1 VLVATLGGIGR
12 IGFAPGTFG
21 SVAGLLLAVA
31 TAAAA
36 GWLAERVFPGIAGA
50 APACEAGIVAA
61 ICLAGVPICSRAATA
76 LGRGKDPGAI
86 VLDEAAAMAATLLV
100 VPANARTPA
109 VLAAACGLFRV
120 FDILKPFPC
129 DRCERLPTGLGI
141 MADDWAAAGYAAAIL
156 AGMRA
161 AGWL

>member
-1 VLVATLGGIGR
+1 MLIATLGGIGR

-86 VLDEAAAMAATLLV
+86 VFDEMAALPMALLA
-100 VPANARTPA
+100 VPPAARSAA
-109 VLAAACGLFRV
+109 VLGTAFVLFRF
-120 FDILKPFPC
+120 FDVTKPFPA
-129 DRCERLPTGLGI
+129 RQLERLPEGWGI
-141 MADDWAAAGYAAAIL
+141 MADDWAAAGWAAAVL
-156 AGMRA
+156 AAVRA
-161 AGWL
+161 AGWV